1 MIHGRI
7 ICKIQTRWK
16 KIQKREENKKRK
28 TGKDITW
35 KDDKEFEVALGEA
48 CCGECATY
56 VVAQESENK
65 FHPLPSLEG

>member
-1 MIHGRI
+1 M
-7 ICKIQTRWK
+7 
-16 KIQKREENKKRK
+16 
-28 TGKDITW
+28 GKDITW